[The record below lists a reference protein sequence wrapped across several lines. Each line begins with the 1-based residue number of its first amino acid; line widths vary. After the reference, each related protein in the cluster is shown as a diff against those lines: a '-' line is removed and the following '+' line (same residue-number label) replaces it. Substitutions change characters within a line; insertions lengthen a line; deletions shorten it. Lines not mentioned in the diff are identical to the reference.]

1 MKVRGNSKLT
11 RREMLK
17 MLGITAGGAVLAS
30 CVPPTP
36 PESPAEPAAAPATE
50 APPAP
55 TQAPAAEPVELSL
68 WFGDYP
74 EDIFKEAFDLFESQT
89 GNRIDWLN
97 VPEYWVKVPA
107 AAAAGELPDII
118 PMGDTD
124 VSTLSVKNV
133 LLPLSGYAAG
143 VDMSD
148 FIQSALEHSS
158 WGGELYGMP
167 YECGP
172 SMWVYNKGLIKEA
185 GVDDPWELAQA
196 GEWTQ
201 AAFDSTIQALTK
213 GEGDDA
219 QWGTFEPAKSIGIQA
234 PWVRGFGGR
243 DFSDDFTECLL
254 NSPESLAA
262 YEYILTQ
269 KWDGYAADPSD
280 SVAGHTGI
288 LPLFNVGKVGFV
300 YFPRG
305 LWPALNHELEL
316 GLAPPFV
323 FEVAGE
329 AFTRHGVNLFSVNG
343 GTEHPDESWEFVY
356 FFATDGNDI
365 LVKNQSGTPNRSSA
379 VESLV
384 WAETLQAEGGW
395 EDPEAWKMGFEA
407 LIATFSPPGYYEID
421 GLIQAA
427 YDSAYLKEQTIQEA
441 FDQAVEDANMILA
454 EQAG

>member
-1 MKVRGNSKLT
+1 MKAYGNSKLT
-11 RREMLK
+11 RRQMLK
-17 MLGITAGGAVLAS
+17 MLGMTAGGAALAS
-30 CVPPTP
+30 CVPAPVP
-36 PESPAEPAAAPATE
+36 PETAAEPAAVAPTE
-50 APPAP
+50 VAA
-55 TQAPAAEPVELSL
+55 TQAPAAEPVTLSL

-74 EDIFKEAFDLFESQT
+74 EEIFKEAFDLFESQT
-89 GNRIDWLN
+89 SIKLDWLD

-133 LLPLSGYAAG
+133 LLPLSGYAAD

-148 FIQSALEHSS
+148 FIQSALSHSS

-172 SMWVYNKGLIKEA
+172 SMWVYNKGLIQEA
-185 GVDDPWELAQA
+185 GVDDPWELAKK

-201 AAFDSTIQALTK
+201 SAFDATIQALTK
-213 GEGDDA
+213 GSGDDA
-219 QWGTFEPAKSIGIQA
+219 QWGTFEPSKSIGIQA
-234 PWVRGFGGR
+234 PWVHGFGGQE
-243 DFSDDFTECLL
+243 FSDDFSECLL

-288 LPLFNVGKVGFV
+288 LPLFNAGKVGFV

-305 LWPALNHELEL
+305 LWPALNHDMEL

-323 FEVAGE
+323 FTVAGKP
-329 AFTRHGVNLFSVNG
+329 FTRHGVNLFSVRRD
-343 GTEHPDESWEFVY
+343 TQHPDESWEFVH

-365 LVKNQSGTPNRSSA
+365 LVKNQSGTPNRQTA
-379 VESLV
+379 LEGSL
-384 WAETLQAEGGW
+384 WQETLQAEGGW
-395 EDPEAWKMGFEA
+395 EDPQAWKMGFEA
-407 LIATFSPPGYYEID
+407 LIATLSPPGYYEID
-421 GLIQAA
+421 SLVQAA
-427 YDSAYLKEQTIQEA
+427 YDSAYLKNQTIQEA
-441 FDQAVEDANMILA
+441 FDQAIEAANQILA